1 MTNTAEAIRT
11 DWPAHCTTN
20 AQAERAKAIKAERV
34 ALDRDI
40 ATRHGRSPQY
50 LKPDGLQTLHDQGE
64 LTSDQFRAGQRY
76 QRAWETL
83 QGGTRSPLDMTPP
96 GDQAGALDAIV
107 DAGRTVDAF
116 EACCTTRCE
125 LEALR
130 LVCGAGRTA
139 RQVDSKPDRVVG
151 RLIRVL
157 DAAIKARA

>member
-1 MTNTAEAIRT
+1 MTEAATTRY

-20 AQAERAKAIKAERV
+20 AQAARAREIAAARREV
-34 ALDRDI
+34 ERDI
-40 ATRHGRSPQY
+40 STRHGRSPQY

-83 QGGTRSPLDMTPP
+83 RGGTRSPLDMTPP

-130 LVCGAGRTA
+130 DVCGAGKTA
-139 RQVDSKPDRVVG
+139 RQVDTKPDRVIG
-151 RLIRVL
+151 RLVKVL
-157 DAAIKARA
+157 DVAIKARA

>member
-1 MTNTAEAIRT
+1 MTEGTTIEAQGGYFTRDKEAAEAR
-11 DWPAHCTTN
+11 
-20 AQAERAKAIKAERV
+20 EKRALEIAIN
-34 ALDRDI
+34 RDI
-40 ATRHGRSPQY
+40 NERHGRSPQY

-116 EACCTTRCE
+116 EACATTRCE

-130 LVCGAGRTA
+130 AVCGAGRTA
-139 RQVDSKPDRVVG
+139 RQVDSKPDRVVA
-151 RLIRVL
+151 RLVKVL